1 MPGTLKPLYDQI
13 IPQST
18 TIERDEDGNVV
29 SIIKET
35 QTITITY
42 EDGEV
47 VSFTDNVYLW
57 EIVKSDG
64 IVTGV
69 TVTKL

>member
-69 TVTKL
+69 TVAKL